1 MGSSFSKSSTSI
13 TSPISPAS
21 TSQPSSS
28 NSKVVD
34 IKENAI
40 SKSKQKP
47 VTRFNL
53 QLAQMVNKV
62 KNKLES
68 LPNDSTELNAMRNES
83 IDKFGKIILPE
94 VLVKNKFGFYDP
106 SLKKQRVDIIINLL
120 TLLSNLNIIFLK
132 LFLKSKEL
140 DDFIQNGQ
148 VIHPRLSSPVS
159 PNGTYIKNYFTIVAS
174 IIGLSFEQMIS
185 DTNETRKQPSNS
197 QRFYELENNEIQR
210 IIVKY
215 MNLSA
220 VPMGAINNLE
230 GLYYTIE
237 KSRLSYSE
245 NHYEARETFA
255 KEFNFDNVKDWVATE
270 KYGPLAATKF
280 YRKHS
285 RQLKSSSRNR
295 TRKN

>member
-13 TSPISPAS
+13 TSPTSPAS

-28 NSKVVD
+28 NSKVVA
-34 IKENAI
+34 IEENAL
-40 SKSKQKP
+40 SKSKQKA

-83 IDKFGKIILPE
+83 IDNFGKIILPE

-120 TLLSNLNIIFLK
+120 TLLSNLNIILLK
-132 LFLKSKEL
+132 SYLISKEL
-140 DDFIQNGQ
+140 GDFIQNGQ

-215 MNLSA
+215 INLSA

>member
-1 MGSSFSKSSTSI
+1 MGSSSSKSSIST
-13 TSPISPAS
+13 TSPPSV
-21 TSQPSSS
+21 PSSS
-28 NSKVVD
+28 NSKVVA
-34 IKENAI
+34 IKENEI

-47 VTRFNL
+47 ITRFNL

-68 LPNDSTELNAMRNES
+68 LPNDSTELDAMRNES
-83 IDKFGKIILPE
+83 IDKFGEIVLPE

-106 SLKKQRVDIIINLL
+106 ALKKQRVDIIINLL
-120 TLLSNLNIIFLK
+120 TVLSNLNIIFLK
-132 LFLKSKEL
+132 LFLKSTEL
-140 DDFIQNGQ
+140 DNFIQNGQ
-148 VIHPRLSSPVS
+148 VIHPRMSSPVS
-159 PNGTYIKNYFTIVAS
+159 PNGTYIKNYFTIVTS

-185 DTNETRKQPSNS
+185 DTNETRKQPSNK
-197 QRFYELENNEIQR
+197 QRFYELDNNEIQR

-215 MNLSA
+215 INLSA
-220 VPMGAINNLE
+220 VPIGAINNLE

-237 KSRLSYSE
+237 KSRLTYSE
-245 NHYEARETFA
+245 NHYEAREYFA
-255 KEFNFDNVKDWVATE
+255 EEFKFDNVKDWVATE
-270 KYGPLAATKF
+270 KYGPLGGTKF

>member
-1 MGSSFSKSSTSI
+1 MGSSSSKSSIST
-13 TSPISPAS
+13 TSPPSL
-21 TSQPSSS
+21 PSSS
-28 NSKVVD
+28 NSKVVA
-34 IKENAI
+34 IKENEI

-47 VTRFNL
+47 ITRFNL

-68 LPNDSTELNAMRNES
+68 LPNDSTELDAMRNES
-83 IDKFGKIILPE
+83 IDKFGEIVLPE

-106 SLKKQRVDIIINLL
+106 ALKKQRVDIIINLL
-120 TLLSNLNIIFLK
+120 TVLSNLNIIFLK
-132 LFLKSKEL
+132 LFLKSTEL
-140 DDFIQNGQ
+140 DNFIQNGQ
-148 VIHPRLSSPVS
+148 VIHPRMSSPVS
-159 PNGTYIKNYFTIVAS
+159 PNGTYIKNYFTIVTS

-185 DTNETRKQPSNS
+185 DTNETRKQPSNK
-197 QRFYELENNEIQR
+197 QRFYELDNNEIQR

-215 MNLSA
+215 INLSA
-220 VPMGAINNLE
+220 VPIGAINNLD

-237 KSRLSYSE
+237 KSRLTYSE
-245 NHYEARETFA
+245 NHYEAREYFA
-255 KEFNFDNVKDWVATE
+255 EEFKFDNVKDWVATE
-270 KYGPLAATKF
+270 KYGPLGGTKF

>member
-1 MGSSFSKSSTSI
+1 MGSSSSKSSIST
-13 TSPISPAS
+13 TSPAS
-21 TSQPSSS
+21 VPSPS
-28 NSKVVD
+28 NSKVVA
-34 IKENAI
+34 IKENEI

-47 VTRFNL
+47 ITRFNL

-68 LPNDSTELNAMRNES
+68 LPNDSTELDAMRNES
-83 IDKFGKIILPE
+83 IDKFGEIVLPE

-106 SLKKQRVDIIINLL
+106 ALKKQRVDIIINLL
-120 TLLSNLNIIFLK
+120 TVLSNLNIIFLK
-132 LFLKSKEL
+132 LFLKSAEL
-140 DDFIQNGQ
+140 DNFIQNGQ
-148 VIHPRLSSPVS
+148 VIHPRMSSPVS
-159 PNGTYIKNYFTIVAS
+159 PNGTYIKNYFTIVTS

-185 DTNETRKQPSNS
+185 DTNETRKQPSNK
-197 QRFYELENNEIQR
+197 QRFYELDNNEIQR

-215 MNLSA
+215 INLSA
-220 VPMGAINNLE
+220 VPIGAINNLD

-237 KSRLSYSE
+237 KSRLTYSE
-245 NHYEARETFA
+245 NHYEAREYFA
-255 KEFNFDNVKDWVATE
+255 EEFKFDNVKDWVATE
-270 KYGPLAATKF
+270 KYGPLGGTKF

>member
-1 MGSSFSKSSTSI
+1 MGSSSSKSS
-13 TSPISPAS
+13 ISTNAPPSA
-21 TSQPSSS
+21 QPSPSS
-28 NSKVVD
+28 LSKVVA
-34 IKENAI
+34 IKENEI

-47 VTRFNL
+47 ITRFNL

-68 LPNDSTELNAMRNES
+68 LPNDSTELDAMRNEA
-83 IDKFGKIILPE
+83 IDKFGELVLPD
-94 VLVKNKFGFYDP
+94 VLVKNKFGLYD
-106 SLKKQRVDIIINLL
+106 SALKKQRVDIIINLL
-120 TLLSNLNIIFLK
+120 TVLSNLNIIFLK
-132 LFLKSKEL
+132 LFLNSKEL

-148 VIHPRLSSPVS
+148 VIHPRMSSPVS

-197 QRFYELENNEIQR
+197 KRFYELDNNEIQR

-215 MNLSA
+215 INLSA
-220 VPMGAINNLE
+220 VPIGAINNLE

-237 KSRLSYSE
+237 KSRLTYSE
-245 NHYEARETFA
+245 NHYEAREYFA
-255 KEFNFDNVKDWVATE
+255 QEFKFDNIKDWVATE
-270 KYGPLAATKF
+270 KYGPLGGTKF

-285 RQLKSSSRNR
+285 RQLRSSSRNR

>member
-1 MGSSFSKSSTSI
+1 MGSSSSKSSIST
-13 TSPISPAS
+13 TSPPSL
-21 TSQPSSS
+21 PSSS
-28 NSKVVD
+28 NSKVVA
-34 IKENAI
+34 IKENEI

-47 VTRFNL
+47 ITRFNL

-68 LPNDSTELNAMRNES
+68 LPNDSTELDAMRNES
-83 IDKFGKIILPE
+83 IDKFGEIVLPE

-106 SLKKQRVDIIINLL
+106 ALKKQRVDIIINLL
-120 TLLSNLNIIFLK
+120 TVLSNLNIIFLK
-132 LFLKSKEL
+132 LFLKSTEL
-140 DDFIQNGQ
+140 DNFIQNGQ
-148 VIHPRLSSPVS
+148 VIHPRMSSPVS
-159 PNGTYIKNYFTIVAS
+159 PNGTYIKNYFTIVTS

-185 DTNETRKQPSNS
+185 DTNETRKQPSNK
-197 QRFYELENNEIQR
+197 QRFYELDNNEIQR

-215 MNLSA
+215 INLSA
-220 VPMGAINNLE
+220 VPIGAINNLE

-237 KSRLSYSE
+237 KSRLTYSE
-245 NHYEARETFA
+245 NHYEAREYFA
-255 KEFNFDNVKDWVATE
+255 EEFKFDNVKDWVATE
-270 KYGPLAATKF
+270 KYGPLGGTKF

>member
-1 MGSSFSKSSTSI
+1 MGSSSSKSI
-13 TSPISPAS
+13 TSTTSPPS
-21 TSQPSSS
+21 TQTSPSSL
-28 NSKVVD
+28 SKVVA

-40 SKSKQKP
+40 SKSKQQP
-47 VTRFNL
+47 ITRFNL

-68 LPNDSTELNAMRNES
+68 LPNDSTELDAMRNEL
-83 IDKFGKIILPE
+83 IDKFGEIVLPE
-94 VLVKNKFGFYDP
+94 VLVKNKFGLYNS

-120 TLLSNLNIIFLK
+120 TVLSNLNIIFLK

-148 VIHPRLSSPVS
+148 VIHPRMSSPVS
-159 PNGTYIKNYFTIVAS
+159 PNGTYIKNYFTIVTS

-197 QRFYELENNEIQR
+197 QRFYELDNNEIQR

-215 MNLSA
+215 INLSA
-220 VPMGAINNLE
+220 VPIGAINNLE

-237 KSRLSYSE
+237 KSRLTYSE
-245 NHYEARETFA
+245 NHYEAREYFA
-255 KEFNFDNVKDWVATE
+255 QEFKFDNIKDWVATE
-270 KYGPLAATKF
+270 KYGPLGGTKF

>member
-1 MGSSFSKSSTSI
+1 MGSSSSKSSIST
-13 TSPISPAS
+13 TSPPSLPSP
-21 TSQPSSS
+21 S
-28 NSKVVD
+28 NSKVVA
-34 IKENAI
+34 IKENEI

-47 VTRFNL
+47 ITRFNL

-68 LPNDSTELNAMRNES
+68 LPNDSTELDAMRNES
-83 IDKFGKIILPE
+83 IDKFGEIVLPE

-106 SLKKQRVDIIINLL
+106 ALKKQRVDIIINLL
-120 TLLSNLNIIFLK
+120 TVLSNLNIIFLK
-132 LFLKSKEL
+132 LFLKSAEL
-140 DDFIQNGQ
+140 DNFIQNGQ
-148 VIHPRLSSPVS
+148 VIHPRMSSPVS
-159 PNGTYIKNYFTIVAS
+159 PNGTYIKNYFTIVTS

-185 DTNETRKQPSNS
+185 DTNETRKQPSNK
-197 QRFYELENNEIQR
+197 QRFYELDNNEIQR

-215 MNLSA
+215 INLSA
-220 VPMGAINNLE
+220 VPIGAINNLD

-237 KSRLSYSE
+237 KSRLTYSE
-245 NHYEARETFA
+245 NHYEAREYFA
-255 KEFNFDNVKDWVATE
+255 EEFKFDNVKDWVATE
-270 KYGPLAATKF
+270 KYGPLGGTKF

>member
-13 TSPISPAS
+13 TSPTAAS

-28 NSKVVD
+28 ISKVVD

-83 IDKFGKIILPE
+83 IDNFGKIILPE

-120 TLLSNLNIIFLK
+120 TLLSNLNIIL
-132 LFLKSKEL
+132 LKSYL
-140 DDFIQNGQ
+140 
-148 VIHPRLSSPVS
+148 
-159 PNGTYIKNYFTIVAS
+159 
-174 IIGLSFEQMIS
+174 IS
-185 DTNETRKQPSNS
+185 
-197 QRFYELENNEIQR
+197 
-210 IIVKY
+210 
-215 MNLSA
+215 
-220 VPMGAINNLE
+220 
-230 GLYYTIE
+230 
-237 KSRLSYSE
+237 
-245 NHYEARETFA
+245 
-255 KEFNFDNVKDWVATE
+255 
-270 KYGPLAATKF
+270 
-280 YRKHS
+280 
-285 RQLKSSSRNR
+285 
-295 TRKN
+295 

>member
-1 MGSSFSKSSTSI
+1 MGLSVSKFSTSI
-13 TSPISPAS
+13 TPPAS
-21 TSQPSSS
+21 ATTSQPSSP
-28 NSKVVD
+28 SKVVD
-34 IKENAI
+34 IKENAN

-68 LPNDSTELNAMRNES
+68 LPNDTTELNAMRNES
-83 IDKFGKIILPE
+83 IDKFGEFVLPE

-106 SLKKQRVDIIINLL
+106 SSKKQRVEIIINLL

-132 LFLKSKEL
+132 SFLLSKEL
-140 DDFIQNGQ
+140 DNFIQNGL
-148 VIHPRLSSPVS
+148 VIHPRMSSRVS

-185 DTNETRKQPSNS
+185 DTNETRKQPSN
-197 QRFYELENNEIQR
+197 QKRFYELENNEIMR

-215 MNLSA
+215 INLSA

-237 KSRLSYSE
+237 KSRLTYSE

-270 KYGPLAATKF
+270 KYGPLAPTKF
-280 YRKHS
+280 YRKYS
-285 RQLKSSSRNR
+285 RQSRFQSRNR

>member
-1 MGSSFSKSSTSI
+1 MGSSSSKSSI
-13 TSPISPAS
+13 S
-21 TSQPSSS
+21 TSSPPSPS
-28 NSKVVD
+28 NSKVLA
-34 IKENAI
+34 IKENEI

-47 VTRFNL
+47 ITRFNL

-68 LPNDSTELNAMRNES
+68 LPNDSTELDAMRNES
-83 IDKFGKIILPE
+83 IDKFGEIVLPE

-106 SLKKQRVDIIINLL
+106 ALKKQRVDIIINLL
-120 TLLSNLNIIFLK
+120 TVLSNLNIIFLK

-140 DDFIQNGQ
+140 DNFIQNGQ
-148 VIHPRLSSPVS
+148 VIHPRMSSPVS
-159 PNGTYIKNYFTIVAS
+159 PNGTYIKNYFTIVTS

-185 DTNETRKQPSNS
+185 DTNETRKQPSNK
-197 QRFYELENNEIQR
+197 QRFYELDNNEIQR

-215 MNLSA
+215 INLSA
-220 VPMGAINNLE
+220 VPIGAINNLE

-237 KSRLSYSE
+237 KSRLTYSE
-245 NHYEARETFA
+245 NHYEAREYFA
-255 KEFNFDNVKDWVATE
+255 EEFKFDNVKDWVATE
-270 KYGPLAATKF
+270 KYGPLGGTKF

>member
-1 MGSSFSKSSTSI
+1 MGSSSSKSSIST
-13 TSPISPAS
+13 TSPAS
-21 TSQPSSS
+21 VPSPS
-28 NSKVVD
+28 NSKVVA
-34 IKENAI
+34 IKENEI

-47 VTRFNL
+47 ITRFNL

-68 LPNDSTELNAMRNES
+68 LPNDSTELDAMRNES
-83 IDKFGKIILPE
+83 IDKFGEIVLPE

-106 SLKKQRVDIIINLL
+106 ALKKQRVDIIINLL
-120 TLLSNLNIIFLK
+120 TVLSNLNIIFLK
-132 LFLKSKEL
+132 LFLKSTEL
-140 DDFIQNGQ
+140 DNFIQNGQ
-148 VIHPRLSSPVS
+148 VIHPRMSSPVS
-159 PNGTYIKNYFTIVAS
+159 PNGTYIKNYFTIVTS

-185 DTNETRKQPSNS
+185 DTNETRKQPSNK
-197 QRFYELENNEIQR
+197 QRFYELDNNEIQR

-215 MNLSA
+215 INLSA
-220 VPMGAINNLE
+220 VPIGAINNLD

-237 KSRLSYSE
+237 KSRLTYSE
-245 NHYEARETFA
+245 NHYEAREYFA
-255 KEFNFDNVKDWVATE
+255 EEFKFDNVKDWVATE
-270 KYGPLAATKF
+270 KYGPLGGTKF

>member
-1 MGSSFSKSSTSI
+1 MGSFFSKSSTSI
-13 TSPISPAS
+13 TSSTAAS
-21 TSQPSSS
+21 TSQPSPSH
-28 NSKVVD
+28 SKVVA
-34 IKENAI
+34 IEENAI

-68 LPNDSTELNAMRNES
+68 LPNDSAELDAMRNEA
-83 IDKFGKIILPE
+83 IDKFGELVLPD
-94 VLVKNKFGFYDP
+94 VLVKNKFGLYD
-106 SLKKQRVDIIINLL
+106 SALKKQRVDIIINLL
-120 TLLSNLNIIFLK
+120 TVLSNLNIIFLK
-132 LFLKSKEL
+132 LFLNSKEL

-148 VIHPRLSSPVS
+148 VIHPRMSSPVS

-197 QRFYELENNEIQR
+197 KRFYELDNNEIQR

-215 MNLSA
+215 INLSA
-220 VPMGAINNLE
+220 VPIGSIDNLE

-237 KSRLSYSE
+237 KSRLTYSE

>member
-1 MGSSFSKSSTSI
+1 MGSSSSKSSIST
-13 TSPISPAS
+13 TSPPSLPSP
-21 TSQPSSS
+21 S
-28 NSKVVD
+28 NSKVVA
-34 IKENAI
+34 IKENEI

-47 VTRFNL
+47 ITRFNL

-68 LPNDSTELNAMRNES
+68 LPNDSTELDAMRNES
-83 IDKFGKIILPE
+83 IDKFGEIVLPE

-106 SLKKQRVDIIINLL
+106 ALKKQRVDIIINLL
-120 TLLSNLNIIFLK
+120 TVLSNLNIIFLK
-132 LFLKSKEL
+132 LFLKSAEL
-140 DDFIQNGQ
+140 DNFIQNGQ
-148 VIHPRLSSPVS
+148 VIHPRMSSPVS
-159 PNGTYIKNYFTIVAS
+159 PNGTYIKNYFTIVTS

-185 DTNETRKQPSNS
+185 DTNETRKQPSNK
-197 QRFYELENNEIQR
+197 QRFYELDNNEIQR

-215 MNLSA
+215 INLSA
-220 VPMGAINNLE
+220 VPIGAINNLE

-237 KSRLSYSE
+237 KSRLTYSE
-245 NHYEARETFA
+245 NHYEAREYFA
-255 KEFNFDNVKDWVATE
+255 EEFKFDNVKDWVATE
-270 KYGPLAATKF
+270 KYGPLGGTKF